1 MKLKIIKFDSVK
13 STNDEA
19 INLIN
24 QNYLRPTL
32 IISQYQTKGRGTM
45 GKKWISKK
53 GNFFIS
59 IYFEVDS
66 KNDFKK
72 FAILNPYIIHR
83 ILKKYS
89 KYKVQIKWPNDL
101 LIKKKKVCGILQE
114 TIEFEKKNYLIIG
127 IGINTLESVFS
138 KKFKSIAL
146 TDCTT
151 KIVNNNNLLKDFKKA
166 YDKLIF
172 NISKYSISYVEK
184 KFLKKV

>member
-101 LIKKKKVCGILQE
+101 LIKKKKYV
-114 TIEFEKKNYLIIG
+114 EF
-127 IGINTLESVFS
+127 
-138 KKFKSIAL
+138 
-146 TDCTT
+146 
-151 KIVNNNNLLKDFKKA
+151 FKK
-166 YDKLIF
+166 LL
-172 NISKYSISYVEK
+172 N
-184 KFLKKV
+184 LKKKII